1 MKSVSRGDLYVVEWF
16 PGFPRC
22 SFTAQGARA
31 NTGKG
36 HFSEQLRPGRRAY
49 WGPPMNR
56 RPSKG
61 FRASPLIVAIAY
73 AFVAVIW
80 IVLSDRLLQHFVAS
94 ADLMTRW
101 SIVKGILFVSLSAA
115 LIYFLMARLSS
126 VNRSLTG
133 TMQSQTEA
141 LRKSEGK
148 YRRVLETAQEGVW
161 VVDRHDTTEFVN
173 KRMADMLG
181 FSMEEMIGKNPLEYV
196 DPDRQPISAR
206 GLTGQQAFSSLELR
220 LRRKDGSEMWASV
233 SRGPLFDE
241 RGEYD
246 GAILLVS
253 DTSEHR
259 KAEDDLRLQA
269 TALSA
274 AANSIV
280 ITDPAGTILWV
291 NPAFTATTGYEP
303 EEVIGRN
310 PRILKSGE
318 HTRQFYQGLW
328 NTIQT
333 GRVWQGEMVNRHKDG
348 HLFSE
353 EMTIA
358 PVRSREGA
366 VTHFV
371 AIKQDVTAHN
381 EAREALR
388 RNEQRFRRLVENIG
402 DGILSVDA
410 EGQIQYASESACK
423 VSGYPQQQVVGRN
436 IFQFVHEEDLA
447 QVQNL
452 FKRSVSEPDSTVQ
465 WGSRLRH
472 RDGSWRYFE
481 GTTSN
486 RLADPDIAA
495 LVISFRDSTARQQ
508 TENALIR
515 AEAKYRAIFENAAL
529 GIYLSAP
536 RAQYLSMNPAL
547 ASIYGFQTPEDAIQ
561 HSAEITSLYV
571 DPETSEEFRRTLV
584 KDGVVR
590 NFEYEVCLRDGTRR
604 WLLENARAVY
614 GDQGDLLYYEGVVQ
628 DVTERKSLESQLRQ
642 AQKLDAVGRLAGG
655 VAHDFNNMLGVI
667 LGYGDIMR
675 TQLPSEHPA
684 LKSADEMQKAA
695 RRAAN
700 LTRQLLAFSRKQI
713 LQPQVLNLNSLID
726 ELSKML
732 RRLIGEDIELVFRPG
747 ENIARVKADPGQL
760 EQVIMN
766 LAVNARDAMPRGG
779 RLSIET
785 INVAVDEKLARQR
798 SPMRPG
804 FYVLLSV
811 TDTGSGMNAEV
822 LSHIFEPFFT
832 TKEQGKGT
840 GLGLS
845 IVYGIVKQSG
855 GYVWVDSEPN
865 RGSTF
870 QIYLPPTTE
879 AQAIL
884 TLPDARHAPTG
895 GTETILLVEDDAAL
909 REMVRMVL
917 TSAGYRILE
926 ACNGTEALSLLR
938 EIHEPV
944 HLLMTDIIMPGM
956 NGWELS
962 QSASV
967 GRPGIRTLFM
977 TGFGVELN
985 TFGIEIGPDVMLI
998 AKPFSSESLFRK
1010 VRETLDSRAGAK
1022 SATSSP

>member
-1 MKSVSRGDLYVVEWF
+1 MSRRSSE
-16 PGFPRC
+16 GFP
-22 SFTAQGARA
+22 
-31 NTGKG
+31 
-36 HFSEQLRPGRRAY
+36 
-49 WGPPMNR
+49 
-56 RPSKG
+56 
-61 FRASPLIVAIAY
+61 ASPLLVVIVY
-73 AFVAVIW
+73 ALVAVLW
-80 IVLSDRLLQHFVAS
+80 IVFSDRLLQRFVAS
-94 ADLMTRW
+94 PDLMTRW

-126 VNRSLTG
+126 ANRSLTG

-141 LRKSEGK
+141 LRKSESK

-161 VVDRHDTTEFVN
+161 VVDRHDRTEFVN
-173 KRMADMLG
+173 QRMADMLG
-181 FSMEEMIGKNPLEYV
+181 SSMEEMIGKNPLEYV
-196 DPDRQPISAR
+196 DPDWQPISAR

-220 LRRKDGSEMWASV
+220 LRRREGSETWASV

-246 GAILLVS
+246 GAILLIS
-253 DTSEHR
+253 DISEHR

-269 TALSA
+269 TALS

-318 HTRQFYQGLW
+318 HDRQFYQGLW

-348 HLFSE
+348 HLFWE
-353 EMTIA
+353 EMTIT

-371 AIKQDVTAHN
+371 AIKQDVTARN

-410 EGQIQYASESACK
+410 EGQIQYASESVCK
-423 VSGYPQQQVVGRN
+423 VSGYPQQQLVGRN
-436 IFQFVHEEDLA
+436 LFQFVHEEDLA

-486 RLADPDIAA
+486 RLADPDITA
-495 LVISFRDSTARQQ
+495 LVINFRDSTARRQ
-508 TENALIR
+508 TEDALIR
-515 AEAKYRAIFENAAL
+515 AEAKYRAIFENATL
-529 GIYLSAP
+529 GIYVSAP

-547 ASIYGFQTPEDAIQ
+547 ASIYGFQSPEDAIH
-561 HSAEITSLYV
+561 HSAEISSLHV
-571 DPETSEEFRRTLV
+571 DPEKSGEFQRTLA
-584 KDGVVR
+584 KEGVVR
-590 NFEYEVCLRDGTRR
+590 NFEYEVRRRDGTRR
-604 WLLENARAVY
+604 WLIENARAVY
-614 GDQGDLLYYEGVVQ
+614 GDQGELLYYEGVVQ

-667 LGYGDIMR
+667 LGYGDILK
-675 TQLPSEHPA
+675 TQLPSEHAA
-684 LKSADEMQKAA
+684 LNSADEMQKAA

-713 LQPQVLNLNSLID
+713 LQPQVLNLNFLID

-747 ENIARVKADPGQL
+747 QDIARVKADPGQL

-766 LAVNARDAMPRGG
+766 LALNARDAMPRGG

-785 INVAVDEKLARQR
+785 INVTVDESHARQR
-798 SPMRPG
+798 SPMPPG

-822 LSHIFEPFFT
+822 VSHIFEPFFT

-879 AQAIL
+879 AQPIL
-884 TLPDARHAPTG
+884 PSPDPRHAPIG
-895 GTETILLVEDDAAL
+895 GIETILVVEDDSAL

-917 TSAGYRILE
+917 TTAGYRILE

-938 EIHEPV
+938 VIHEPV

-962 QSASV
+962 RAASV
-967 GRPGIRTLFM
+967 GRPGIRTLFT

-985 TFGIEIGPDVMLI
+985 TFGIEIAPDVMLI
-998 AKPFSSESLFRK
+998 PKPFESESLLRK

-1022 SATSSP
+1022 SATTSP